1 MKETK
6 TSHFIQNII
15 ALLLSQMMIKFLGMI
30 YSLYLTNKSG
40 FGDKGNAIFYSAYQ
54 VYVIFLTISSIGIP
68 NSISKI
74 IAEELAIGNIKESKR
89 ILKLSLLIFGS
100 LGLICSLVL
109 YAFSSFIANSILNIE
124 EVELVLKLL
133 APSIFWITLT
143 SIFRG
148 YFNGK
153 RKIKISARI
162 QTIEQILKTMITLI
176 LVEFIAK
183 LTNYN
188 TELMVVASTVSLVLA
203 SMLGFGCIVI
213 NFYKNERNE
222 KNEYLYSNDKLY
234 MSIREIFTKIMYISI
249 PITISAFLVSI
260 SKNIDSFSIMRL
272 LGKIFSENE
281 VKERYG
287 ILSSKVELLTIFPM
301 ALNGSVALAIIP
313 EISRINRLNKYNNM
327 KKSVNFSILLTFLV
341 SIPFMCIMFM
351 YSNEII
357 CFLYPN
363 ANKGGDLLRISSLS
377 IVCLCLI
384 QTLNGILQGLRKNRY
399 LYKSNWNRDYFKTYF
414 EFLFNSNKRNL

>member
-6 TSHFIQNII
+6 TSNFIQNII
-15 ALLLSQMMIKFLGMI
+15 ALLLSQMVIKFLGMI

-40 FGDKGNAIFYSAYQ
+40 FGDEGNAIFYSAYQ

-74 IAEELAIGNIKESKR
+74 IAEELAVGNIKESKR
-89 ILKLSLLIFGS
+89 ILKLSLLIFGC
-100 LGLICSLVL
+100 LGLICSLTL
-109 YAFSSFIANSILNIE
+109 YVFSNFIANSVLNVK

-153 RKIKISARI
+153 RKINISARI
-162 QTIEQILKTMITLI
+162 QTIEQILKTIITLI
-176 LVEFIAK
+176 FVEFIARI
-183 LTNYN
+183 TNHN
-188 TELMVVASTVSLVLA
+188 TELMVVASTVSLILA
-203 SMLGFGCIVI
+203 SILGFVYIVI
-213 NFYKNERNE
+213 NFYKNERKE

-234 MSIREIFTKIMYISI
+234 MSIKEIFTKIMYISI

-260 SKNIDSFSIMRL
+260 SKNIDSFTIMRL
-272 LGKIFSENE
+272 LGKIFSESE

-287 ILSSKVELLTIFPM
+287 ILSSKVELLTIFPT

-327 KKSVNFSILLTFLV
+327 KKSVNFSILLTLLV
-341 SIPFMCIMFM
+341 SIPFMCLMSI

-363 ANKGGDLLRISSLS
+363 ANKGGDLLQISSLS

-384 QTLNGILQGLRKNRY
+384 QTLNGILQGLRKN
-399 LYKSNWNRDYFKTYF
+399 
-414 EFLFNSNKRNL
+414 